1 MRINIV
7 LIAEL
12 LQYHILS
19 YLSLS
24 ELCLLRRV
32 SKYFNEEVIIYFS
45 NLKTL
50 DITGYKNILTE
61 EGFGYMVIHLKQLL
75 EVYLTS
81 CWKCASAINVQVI
94 INRCPNLKVFV
105 ADHCG
110 YIDDNILEEL
120 GRRCKSIN
128 HLDISYCFNVTDK
141 GVSAIAKCCCDLD
154 VLHISSNYGITEKSI
169 KSIAKNCKK
178 LTKLDVAFCMIRSEA
193 FQHYL
198 NKETSSKEIRVTKC
212 PNISEGIIEK
222 LVHQGIIVNSCF

>member
-1 MRINIV
+1 MHISLSIYLKFCLNQFKLFILKKKLCTCEHFMVLQYLILYTIVQQSMRINIV

-81 CWKCASAINVQVI
+81 CWKCASAINVRVI

-128 HLDISYCFNVTDK
+128 HLDISYCFNA
-141 GVSAIAKCCCDLD
+141 S
-154 VLHISSNYGITEKSI
+154 
-169 KSIAKNCKK
+169 
-178 LTKLDVAFCMIRSEA
+178 
-193 FQHYL
+193 
-198 NKETSSKEIRVTKC
+198 
-212 PNISEGIIEK
+212 
-222 LVHQGIIVNSCF
+222 